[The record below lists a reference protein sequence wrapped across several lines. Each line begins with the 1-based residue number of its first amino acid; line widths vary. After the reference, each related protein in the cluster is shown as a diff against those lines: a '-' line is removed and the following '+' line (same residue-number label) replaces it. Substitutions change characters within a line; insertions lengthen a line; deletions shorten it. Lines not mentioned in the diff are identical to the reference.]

1 MDLFV
6 LNTNL
11 ETVAVVDIYEEFR
24 WTDRYNKYGDFE
36 LYTPVREDL
45 LTYLVQDY
53 YLVNRESEHV
63 MIIEELKIV
72 SDAESGNRITVAGR
86 SLESILDRRII
97 WGQKTLGGN
106 LQNAIETLLNE
117 CIISPSNPDRQISN
131 FIFEASTDPAITGL
145 TISAQ
150 YTGDNLYEVIEK
162 ICEEQKIGFKI
173 TLNLKNQF
181 VFKLYSGVNRSYD
194 QMEVPYVIFSPKFD
208 NLINSKY
215 LESKVPMKNV
225 TLIGGEGQGYRRTYA
240 TVGSGVG
247 LNRREMFTDAR
258 DISSDDGTDTGMS
271 EGTYLYLLEYRG
283 KEDLAENKEIV
294 AFEGKA
300 ETSTMFTYREDYFIG
315 DIVQVANEYG
325 HETKA
330 RIIEM
335 IISDDT
341 AFSIYPTFETITEE
355 GE

>member
-11 ETVAVVDIYEEFR
+11 ETVAVIDIYEQFR
-24 WTDRYNKYGDFE
+24 WTDRYNKHGDFE
-36 LYTPVREDL
+36 LYTPVRQDL
-45 LTYLVQDY
+45 LQYLIQDY

-72 SDAESGNRITVAGR
+72 SDAESGNRITVSGR
-86 SLESILDRRII
+86 SLESILDRRIV
-97 WGQKTLGGN
+97 WGQTTLSGN
-106 LQNAIETLLNE
+106 LQNAIQTLLNE
-117 CIISPSNPDRQISN
+117 CIISPSIQDRKISN

-173 TLNLKNQF
+173 TLNSRNQF

-194 QMEVPYVIFSPKFD
+194 QIAVPYVIFSPKFD

-215 LESKVPMKNV
+215 LESKMPMKNV
-225 TLIGGEGQGYRRTYA
+225 TLIGGEGQGRSRVYT

-258 DISSDDGTDTGMS
+258 DVSSDDGTETGMS
-271 EGTYLYLLEYRG
+271 EGTYLYLLQYRG
-283 KEDLAENKEIV
+283 KEDLAENKEII

-300 ETSTMFTYREDYFIG
+300 ETSTMFEYGKDYFIG

-335 IISDDT
+335 IISDNHE
-341 AFSIYPTFETITEE
+341 FSIYPTFETITEK